1 MPASYVT
8 VAELRANLGI
18 GSLYSDSTVEEC
30 CQAAQDQINSF
41 LWFDSAPVVGTA
53 LVSNVATVM
62 LANPGLFTVGE
73 SVTIAGA
80 GSTFNGTYTITATL
94 PFSTGTTNLLP
105 AFNMQLNYYQQPQ
118 GYSFIQFAKTAADQN
133 FRRVVPSGTATG
145 EDTKT
150 ATYVNTASVRQSAM
164 ILAVD
169 IWQARQVSQTGG
181 VGLDGF
187 SPSPYRMG
195 NSMIGKI
202 RGLLAPY
209 ISPNSMVG

>member
-62 LANPGLFTVGE
+62 LANPGLFTTGE

-118 GYSFIQFAKTAADQN
+118 GYSFIQYAKVAADQN
-133 FRRVVPSGTATG
+133 FRRVVPSGTVTG

-150 ATYVNTASVRQSAM
+150 ATYVNTASVREAAM

-209 ISPNSMVG
+209 MNPNSMVG

>member
-209 ISPNSMVG
+209 MNPNSMVG

>member
-1 MPASYVT
+1 MAATYVT
-8 VAELRANLGI
+8 VAELRSNLGI
-18 GSLYSDSTVEEC
+18 GTLYSDSTVEEC

>member
-62 LANPGLFTVGE
+62 LANPGLFTTGE

-118 GYSFIQFAKTAADQN
+118 GYSFIQYAKVAADQN
-133 FRRVVPSGTATG
+133 FRRVVPSGTVTG

-150 ATYVNTASVRQSAM
+150 ATYVNTASVREAAM

-202 RGLLAPY
+202 RGLLSPY
-209 ISPNSMVG
+209 INPNSMVG

>member
-1 MPASYVT
+1 MAATYVT
-8 VAELRANLGI
+8 VAELRSNLGI
-18 GSLYSDSTVEEC
+18 GCLYQDSTVEDC
-30 CQAAQDQINSF
+30 CQSDQDQINSF

-62 LANPGLFTVGE
+62 IANPGIFTTGE
-73 SVTIAGA
+73 TVSIAGA
-80 GSTFNGTYTITATL
+80 GSTFNGSYTITGTI
-94 PFSTGTTNLLP
+94 PFSTGTSNILP
-105 AFNMQLNYYQQPQ
+105 AFNLQLNYFQYPQ
-118 GYSFIQFAKTAADQN
+118 GYSFIQYAKTAANQN
-133 FRRVVPSGTATG
+133 FRRVLPYGTATG

-150 ATYVNTASVRQSAM
+150 ATYVNTASVREAAM

-209 ISPNSMVG
+209 MNPNSMVG

>member
-209 ISPNSMVG
+209 VSPNSMVG

>member
-73 SVTIAGA
+73 LVTIAGA

-118 GYSFIQFAKTAADQN
+118 GYSFIQFAKVAADQN

-150 ATYVNTASVRQSAM
+150 ATYVNTASVREAAM

-209 ISPNSMVG
+209 INPNSMVG